1 MGVPCTWA
9 AAQHRVPMS
18 CNATTKTQSRGG
30 ETNKEWQYLLQGE
43 GLDAQGMEWQAGQA
57 QNSPPNPAS
66 VSPYPA
72 PPLCPSNAYVQA
84 TLGVGSVNF
93 AVLVLAVCFSI
104 CSTVCH
110 VCFVI
115 PWFLGRRKLMIR
127 QLCWPRGHL

>member
-9 AAQHRVPMS
+9 AAQHRVSMS

-30 ETNKEWQYLLQGE
+30 ETNKEWQYWLQGE
-43 GLDAQGMEWQAGQA
+43 GLDAQGMDWRAGQA
-57 QNSPPNPAS
+57 QNSPPNLAS
-66 VSPYPA
+66 MSPYPA
-72 PPLCPSNAYVQA
+72 PPLCPSNADVQA

-93 AVLVLAVCFSI
+93 AVLILAVCFSI

-115 PWFLGRRKLMIR
+115 PWF
-127 QLCWPRGHL
+127 